1 LLNSFIES
9 GVGIMRKL
17 RVWIPTLAAVLL
29 YSVQCAAGCL
39 LPAAPSRI
47 PDGSSATEQEMVA
60 AMRTLKQY
68 NEDVSEYTKCLDF
81 EQKRNRMS
89 FDDSNKSRDNALN
102 TLAAVAAQFNEQVRR
117 FKARHG

>member
-1 LLNSFIES
+1 MHKS
-9 GVGIMRKL
+9 
-17 RVWIPTLAAVLL
+17 RVWIPTLVIVLL
-29 YSVQCAAGCL
+29 YAVPAAAGCL

-47 PDGSSATEQEMVA
+47 PDGSAATEQEMVA

-68 NEDVSEYTKCLDF
+68 NDDVSEYTKCLEF

-89 FDDSNKSRDNALN
+89 FDDSARNRDNALN